1 MVVFYGYPVWLLK
14 AWGKREI
21 CDLEGNPFMI
31 VGSNDFLNVFFLV
44 RISQKPNRTHVFLFD
59 LKSWIHAERLVS
71 EQCDDSFYFSSY
83 FQLLNRFLY
92 FIVIR
97 IGDETNSLFGYSQ
110 IWVLLD
116 QFDRTSCSF
125 FWYINILRVYSPH
138 LCYFFSLG
146 LYDL

>member
-1 MVVFYGYPVWLLK
+1 MVTLFGYWKHEGKEKYVIWKETHLWLS
-14 AWGKREI
+14 AQ
-21 CDLEGNPFMI
+21 MT
-31 VGSNDFLNVFFLV
+31 FLTFFFLV

-71 EQCDDSFYFSSY
+71 EQCDDSIYFSSY